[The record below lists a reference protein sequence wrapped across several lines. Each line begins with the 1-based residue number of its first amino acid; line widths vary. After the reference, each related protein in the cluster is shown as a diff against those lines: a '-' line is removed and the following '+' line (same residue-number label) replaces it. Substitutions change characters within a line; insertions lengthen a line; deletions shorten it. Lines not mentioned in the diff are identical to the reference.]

1 MWAWSSTR
9 RRIWRSEG
17 IRVVRCRGNRE
28 TRCLKKLNDIYAQ
41 KKSKWLTVEEGADSL
56 STLLLEETMKG
67 TSNEDRGPDF
77 GRRRGMGGG
86 SSRVL

>member
-1 MWAWSSTR
+1 M
-9 RRIWRSEG
+9 
-17 IRVVRCRGNRE
+17 
-28 TRCLKKLNDIYAQ
+28 LK

-56 STLLLEETMKG
+56 SSLLLEETMKG
-67 TSNEDRGPDF
+67 TSNEERGPDF